1 MLARPRLLVFETENF
16 GDIMH
21 AVQRSRRGQRVAGA
35 ATDRTGDCPATHS
48 KIDNGIK
55 KQMTK
60 LTAAVNGRKH
70 AIWAA
75 GLVLSLAAWSAL
87 AQSDP
92 PPLSLDVRG
101 KIGKTTD
108 ASHQTYH
115 FTEAQLLAL
124 PVHTITTATTWTP
137 RSTFTGP
144 LLADILKTV
153 GASGSQIEI
162 HTLDDYT
169 YTIPVSDGDRYGVI
183 VAYSMN
189 GRRLKISDFGP
200 LFLIYPRDAFPDEL
214 AGASGDSKFVWQ
226 IKALIV
232 R

>member
-1 MLARPRLLVFETENF
+1 MSLLLAF
-16 GDIMH
+16 
-21 AVQRSRRGQRVAGA
+21 VA
-35 ATDRTGDCPATHS
+35 
-48 KIDNGIK
+48 
-55 KQMTK
+55 
-60 LTAAVNGRKH
+60 LTA
-70 AIWAA
+70 
-75 GLVLSLAAWSAL
+75 LAALGATSAR
-87 AQSDP
+87 AQSQTQMQP
-92 PPLSLDVRG
+92 QAQSQPALTLDVKG

-108 ASHQTYH
+108 AAHTVYH
-115 FTEAQLLAL
+115 FNEAQLLAL
-124 PVHTITTATTWTP
+124 PTHSITTSTTWTP

-153 GASGSQIEI
+153 GARGNEVEI

-169 YTIPVSDGDRYGVI
+169 YTVPVSDCDRYGVI

-214 AGASGDSKFVWQ
+214 SGASSDSKFVWQ

-232 R
+232 K

>member
-1 MLARPRLLVFETENF
+1 MTRVSTAVDGWRGGKGTGWGLGLLLA
-16 GDIMH
+16 
-21 AVQRSRRGQRVAGA
+21 
-35 ATDRTGDCPATHS
+35 
-48 KIDNGIK
+48 
-55 KQMTK
+55 
-60 LTAAVNGRKH
+60 
-70 AIWAA
+70 
-75 GLVLSLAAWSAL
+75 LAAWSMQAE
-87 AQSDP
+87 AQAASL
-92 PPLSLDVRG
+92 PLSLEVTG
-101 KIGKTTD
+101 KISKTND
-108 ASHQTYH
+108 AAHQSYH

-124 PVHTITTATTWTP
+124 PVHSITTATTWTP

-153 GASGSQIEI
+153 GASGSAVEI

-169 YTIPVSDGDRYGVI
+169 YTIPVSDCDRYGVV

-214 AGASGDSKFVWQ
+214 TGALGDSKFVWQ

-232 R
+232 K

>member
-1 MLARPRLLVFETENF
+1 MTNSTTRVNDRKRAVTGAR
-16 GDIMH
+16 
-21 AVQRSRRGQRVAGA
+21 
-35 ATDRTGDCPATHS
+35 
-48 KIDNGIK
+48 
-55 KQMTK
+55 
-60 LTAAVNGRKH
+60 
-70 AIWAA
+70 WAA
-75 GLVLSLAAWSAL
+75 GLVLALAAWSAQ
-87 AQSDP
+87 AQSEQP
-92 PPLSLDVRG
+92 FLALDVQG

-108 ASHQTYH
+108 AAHKTYH
-115 FTEAQLLAL
+115 LTEAQLLAL
-124 PVHTITTATTWTP
+124 PVHSITTSTTWTP

-153 GASGSQIEI
+153 GAYGSQVEI

-169 YTIPVSDGDRYGVI
+169 YTIPVSDCDRYGVV

-214 AGASGDSKFVWQ
+214 TGASGDSKFVWQ

-232 R
+232 K